1 MSAYV
6 AMARGATHWG
16 SMGECIEWARSQAAK
31 TPVKIL
37 RARAGERHARIV
49 AEVTADGWRLV
60 RGRRTA
66 AVPKAC

>member
-1 MSAYV
+1 
-6 AMARGATHWG
+6 
-16 SMGECIEWARSQAAK
+16 MGECIEWARSQAAK